1 MQALIIITTTTMN
14 LNFMTKFMATPI
26 TIKLIIVVFQFPIN
40 FTLDYFFHLLRNKK
54 EIEKEI
60 DKI

>member
-1 MQALIIITTTTMN
+1 MN